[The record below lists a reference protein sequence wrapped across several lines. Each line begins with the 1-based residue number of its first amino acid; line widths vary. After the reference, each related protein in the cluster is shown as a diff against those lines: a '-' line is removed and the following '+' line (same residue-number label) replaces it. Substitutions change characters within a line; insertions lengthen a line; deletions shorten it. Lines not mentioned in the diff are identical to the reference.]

1 MIRVYAVIC
10 EDPGG
15 TDSLDHAVFHVQ
27 IRAEGLVIVDDLPA
41 LNQKAVA
48 LPETREDG
56 SVFSTP
62 SSSTLSRNFPP
73 WDYARTPRPRSVCPE
88 ADTEASAATSS
99 RDGAETRSG
108 RTARRRL
115 PRAPS
120 RSRTRLAAA

>member
-62 SSSTLSRNFPP
+62 SSSTLSRNFPTLGLCANP
-73 WDYARTPRPRSVCPE
+73 SAAVCVPRSRHG
-88 ADTEASAATSS
+88 SQRGHQLQGRS
-99 RDGAETRSG
+99 RDAQRQDRS
-108 RTARRRL
+108 TA
-115 PRAPS
+115 AP
-120 RSRTRLAAA
+120 TGPK